1 MLESLFNKVAAEV
14 YKKHVLYRTPPVATF
29 GVFAT
34 KQLNIQCYN
43 DNFGLYYN
51 RKLSWKYCNYY
62 HPPYIKISICYQ
74 KYAHLVQKFCSL
86 SHLLFPTP
94 HFLILSSIYFGIIS
108 IYLRRSDGV
117 SHSYTVSL
125 SEGLSKIDCPTTKR
139 GTHCCLRNIPETI
152 PRNYSSNIHNV
163 NKNWCN
169 SKWAI
174 SRYFV

>member
-14 YKKHVLYRTPPVATF
+14 FKNMFFYRTPPLATF

-51 RKLSWKYCNYY
+51 QKLSWKYCNYY
-62 HPPYIKISICYQ
+62 HPPYIKISISYQ

-86 SHLLFPTP
+86 SPPSLPKSKLLDSLKHL
-94 HFLILSSIYFGIIS
+94 FLYSFKF
-108 IYLRRSDGV
+108 LRGSDAV

-125 SEGLSKIDCPTTKR
+125 IEGLSKLDCP
-139 GTHCCLRNIPETI
+139 IYQEE
-152 PRNYSSNIHNV
+152 
-163 NKNWCN
+163 N
-169 SKWAI
+169 SPLPHKC
-174 SRYFV
+174 S